1 MAKTQ
6 NKKEPSFF
14 VKMFMDS
21 NDINE
26 KSIVGFG
33 SFIMMM
39 ITLGVDVATGF
50 MGTEMPINEFV
61 FDGFLYLTVASFGI
75 ASVDKYFTGKKNQA
89 ADDEASEEITE

>member
-6 NKKEPSFF
+6 NTKEKSFF

-33 SFIMMM
+33 SFVMMV
-39 ITLGVDVATGF
+39 ITLIVDIITGLN
-50 MGTEMPINEFV
+50 GIKLPINEFV
-61 FDGFLYLTVASFGI
+61 FDGFLILTLGAFGI
-75 ASVDKYFTGKKNQA
+75 ASVDKYFIGKRGIS
-89 ADDEASEEITE
+89 DSDEEASE